1 LSSTKTLYV
10 FLIASFCPGLLPGQ
24 NLIPNGDFESFEQ
37 CPTDEGH
44 FEGYAT
50 DWVTFFGTPNYMNCD
65 YFGQNPAILPAPHSG
80 TGLSSCVWFDS
91 DPTPPNV
98 TREYLAYPLEA
109 PLRPERYY
117 GAFWIYTLPFQVIT
131 QNYQL
136 LLTNSAGLVF
146 DDDILLAVPDLSN
159 TEFLPTGQWVKIGGC
174 FEADGDE
181 DMLVLGNFT
190 PDEATVYLDTVI
202 GFTDFHFIDDVSLYR
217 VASLVPADTILLAGQ
232 SYFFDTTAYRSYE
245 LEGSLVSGGSR
256 VFEVPG
262 FYEAVVFLDECGQIG
277 TFTIEVQDCSG
288 VVSLFD
294 DSALVSTDYCAGD
307 RLSVVLPV
315 AEEVEYYIGQQL
327 VAGTL
332 TLDTLGESYVYA
344 VHAYC
349 GILDSAVYNGLDC
362 SQVERGSCYY
372 VPNAF
377 SPNGDGAND
386 RFLVQGQCQVQ
397 SFHLEIFDRWGSQ
410 VFISNNINNSWDG
423 VCRGEPCVGGVYTYF
438 LSITFRDGLAAFQQ
452 TESGEVHLV
461 R

>member
-1 LSSTKTLYV
+1 
-10 FLIASFCPGLLPGQ
+10 
-24 NLIPNGDFESFEQ
+24 
-37 CPTDEGH
+37 
-44 FEGYAT
+44 
-50 DWVTFFGTPNYMNCD
+50 M
-65 YFGQNPAILPAPHSG
+65 
-80 TGLSSCVWFDS
+80 
-91 DPTPPNV
+91 
-98 TREYLAYPLEA
+98 
-109 PLRPERYY
+109 
-117 GAFWIYTLPFQVIT
+117 
-131 QNYQL
+131 
-136 LLTNSAGLVF
+136 
-146 DDDILLAVPDLSN
+146 
-159 TEFLPTGQWVKIGGC
+159 
-174 FEADGDE
+174 
-181 DMLVLGNFT
+181 
-190 PDEATVYLDTVI
+190 
-202 GFTDFHFIDDVSLYR
+202 
-217 VASLVPADTILLAGQ
+217 
-232 SYFFDTTAYRSYE
+232 
-245 LEGSLVSGGSR
+245 EGSLVSGGSR

-288 VVSLFD
+288 VVSRFD

-344 VHAYC
+344 VHTYC
-349 GILDSAVYNGLDC
+349 GVLDSAVYNGLDC
-362 SQVERGSCYY
+362 SQVEQGSCYY